1 MQDVVIED
9 SDLAKS
15 DSVKVRGRGDSL
27 GNILG
32 AMVSSESRTRLKS
45 ASSLSL

>member
-1 MQDVVIED
+1 MKDVVIED
-9 SDLAKS
+9 PDLANSGSAKA
-15 DSVKVRGRGDSL
+15 RGRGDSL

-32 AMVSSESRTRLKS
+32 AMVSSESRSRLAS